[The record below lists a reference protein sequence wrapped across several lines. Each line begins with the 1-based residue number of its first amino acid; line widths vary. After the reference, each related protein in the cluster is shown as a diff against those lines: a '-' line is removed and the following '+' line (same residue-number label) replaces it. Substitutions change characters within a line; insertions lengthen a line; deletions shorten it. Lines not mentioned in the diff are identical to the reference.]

1 MLFSPGIALALK
13 SVVPLGIATEPIFY
27 SAFADI
33 LLRVSAGKASWATI
47 LIVIDGLGLSVFNP
61 ENSRLQI
68 YLIALPKPSTGLG
81 VAISLPFKFVLI
93 RRHGTAPFLLAK
105 GVSGLPPGT
114 S

>member
-68 YLIALPKPSTGLG
+68 DLFALLRASAGLG
-81 VAISLPFKFVLI
+81 VTTSLTFKFVLI
-93 RRHGTAPFLLAK
+93 RRHGAAHFLLAI
-105 GVSGLPPGT
+105 GFSGLAL
-114 S
+114 